1 MIFYLGEEGK
11 VDIDVVVDVVNDVLL
26 FLMLLM

>member
-1 MIFYLGEEGK
+1 MIFYLGEGK
-11 VDIDVVVDVVNDVLL
+11 VDIDVVVDVFNDVLL